1 LKEVLRRSLGNLF
14 NNCLEFHLD
23 TKGFL
28 PKHSFNHSVRG
39 SRSLPKTG
47 HVRSS
52 LLQRHTTCFGLPKVF
67 LQANRDIFTWQRL
80 LLYQR
85 QLRLVLARPRSS
97 SPHVKDL
104 VINPLGPTVI
114 FLQVNKWILM
124 VRLRIWLKLLE
135 GFIYLSLIDFQSPLH
150 TSSNTLLVFDWYA
163 ILLKGTHSHIFSN
176 APFY

>member
-1 LKEVLRRSLGNLF
+1 LELTPTSRDLQQASTASSTSNIASSTITNESRSPITYEKTVTLLKEVLRRSLGNLF

-114 FLQVNKWILM
+114 FLQVNK
-124 VRLRIWLKLLE
+124 
-135 GFIYLSLIDFQSPLH
+135 
-150 TSSNTLLVFDWYA
+150 
-163 ILLKGTHSHIFSN
+163 
-176 APFY
+176 